1 MFRIMYMSTSTG
13 YMPDEELE
21 ELLKIANNNNKEKKL
36 TGLLI
41 VKGRTFLQCLE
52 GDKEN
57 VLELYNKI
65 IKDKRHDNIIDLVE
79 ENAEDR
85 LFPNWSM
92 GYRNLK
98 SLDDIKS
105 KKIKRILD
113 VKELNIKK
121 EEISEI
127 IEEFISCY

>member
-1 MFRIMYMSTSTG
+1 MFRIMYMSTSTRNI
-13 YMPDEELE
+13 PDEELE
-21 ELLKIANNNNKEKKL
+21 ELLEIANNNNKDKEL

-52 GDKEN
+52 GKKED

-65 IKDKRHDNIIDLVE
+65 LKDERHANVIDLIE
-79 ENAEDR
+79 EDEEGR
-85 LFPNWSM
+85 LFPDWSM

-105 KKIKRILD
+105 KKIKKILD

-127 IEEFISCY
+127 IEEFVSCY